1 MNRFINQWSK
11 GSYGPKEVT
20 QALLIIVLFFFLGN
34 LPASL
39 VFSQYGI
46 SNVVEAEK
54 QIGFYRLFMLQMF
67 PFVAVL
73 GAFVLVALK
82 IHKVQW
88 LDWITQRSKPSWKKM
103 GLAFVGWSVFLTI
116 TFFFQWYL
124 VPGNLR
130 WNFQPIPFF
139 GALVLL
145 IGMLPLQV
153 LAEELLFRS
162 YALQGLTARTKKP
175 WMAVLISGVMFGLMH
190 LGNPEVKEYGGLILV
205 LYCALGIFLS
215 LMTALD
221 GGIEIAFGFHL
232 ANNLFS
238 GLLVTSKEQ
247 ALQIPALFSTDVGSL
262 DAQGL
267 LILLLGLVLF
277 FMVFRRLYAWRVSTL
292 MQNIP

>member
-1 MNRFINQWSK
+1 MTRFINHWSK
-11 GSYGPKEVT
+11 GSYGPKEVA
-20 QALLIIVLFFFLGN
+20 QALLLMVLFFFLGN

-39 VFSQYGI
+39 VFAHYGI
-46 SNVVEAEK
+46 SNLFDAEK

-73 GAFVLVALK
+73 VAFFLVGLK

-103 GLAFVGWSVFLTI
+103 GLAFALWSVFLTI
-116 TFFFQWYL
+116 TFFFQWL
-124 VPGNLR
+124 LAPENLR

-175 WMAVLISGVMFGLMH
+175 WLAVLISGLMFGFMH
-190 LGNPEVKEYGGLILV
+190 LGNPEVKEYGVLILV
-205 LYCALGIFLS
+205 LYSALGIFLS

-232 ANNLFS
+232 ANNLSS

-247 ALQIPALFSTDVGSL
+247 ALQIPALFSTDSGSL
-262 DAQGL
+262 DAQGML
-267 LILLLGLVLF
+267 LLLLGLVLF
-277 FMVFRRLYAWRVSTL
+277 FIVFRRLYAWRVGSL